1 MLQIFNDRYAVLR
14 GCWFV
19 LALVFAP
26 AVLAADVVADVA
38 ADGGYNSAWGPA
50 IGSMLPLL
58 EAPDQTGQLRHL
70 DDLAG
75 EQGLLLFLNRSAD
88 W

>member
-1 MLQIFNDRYAVLR
+1 MLHIFNARYAVTR
-14 GCWFV
+14 ICWFALTIV
-19 LALVFAP
+19 LAP
-26 AVLAADVVADVA
+26 AVSASEAD
-38 ADGGYNSAWGPA
+38 YNSDWGPA
-50 IGSMLPLL
+50 IGSTLPLL
-58 EAPDQTGQLRHL
+58 EAPDQTGQVRQF

>member
-1 MLQIFNDRYAVLR
+1 MLQIFNDRYVVMR
-14 GCWFV
+14 ICWF
-19 LALVFAP
+19 ALTIIFAP
-26 AVLAADVVADVA
+26 AVSASEAE
-38 ADGGYNSAWGPA
+38 YNSEWGPA

-58 EAPDQTGQLRHL
+58 EAPDQTGQVRQF

-75 EQGLLLFLNRSAD
+75 KQGLLLFLNRSAD

>member
-1 MLQIFNDRYAVLR
+1 MLQIFNDRYVVMR
-14 GCWFV
+14 ICWF
-19 LALVFAP
+19 ALTIVFAP
-26 AVLAADVVADVA
+26 AVSASAAAPA
-38 ADGGYNSAWGPA
+38 AEYNSEWGPA
-50 IGSMLPLL
+50 VGSMLPLL
-58 EAPDQTGQLRHL
+58 EAPDQTGQVRQF